1 MKNNQLD
8 FSGQTVYVGIDVHKK
23 NWQITI
29 MLNGMKLKAFSMNPD
44 PKELYNYL
52 TNHYPN
58 ANNYSVYEAGFSG
71 FWADRQLRSLGL
83 NNIVVNPA
91 DVPTKSKERRTKTD
105 KIDSNK
111 LARELSVGHLEGIYI
126 PSTKAEAL
134 RTLVRL
140 RRQLVSDQTRQKNRI
155 KSLLFFLGYSVPEDI
170 QTRHWSQRYITALRD
185 LDIKHEESKVT
196 LNELLNNLNFIR
208 SQLVE
213 ILKRIKEFIAKD
225 QQADKTVRL
234 LKTIPGIGSILAVI
248 LYSEIIDITRFK
260 NLDELAS
267 YVGFSPAI
275 YSSAD
280 KEINLGITKQKNK
293 YIRNYLIES
302 AWTAIRKDPAL
313 QMAYG
318 KLCQRMPPNKAI
330 IRISKKLLNRIRTVW
345 MNQQEYV
352 IAVVK

>member
-91 DVPTKSKERRTKTD
+91 DVPTKSKERRKKTD
-105 KIDSNK
+105 KIDSSK

>member
-8 FSGQTVYVGIDVHKK
+8 FSGQTLYVGIDVHKK
-23 NWQITI
+23 NWQVTI
-29 MLNGMKLKAFSMNPD
+29 ILNGMKVKAFSMNPD

-58 ANNYSVYEAGFSG
+58 ANNYSAYEAGFSG
-71 FWADRQLRSLGL
+71 FWADRQLRSLGI

-105 KIDSNK
+105 KIDSSK

-155 KSLLFFLGYSVPEDI
+155 KSLLLFLGYSVPEDI
-170 QTRHWSQRYITALRD
+170 QTRHWSQRYITALKD

-225 QQADKTVRL
+225 PQADKTVRL

-248 LYSEIIDITRFK
+248 LYSEIIDISRFK

-352 IAVVK
+352 KAVVK

>member
-1 MKNNQLD
+1 
-8 FSGQTVYVGIDVHKK
+8 
-23 NWQITI
+23 
-29 MLNGMKLKAFSMNPD
+29 
-44 PKELYNYL
+44 
-52 TNHYPN
+52 
-58 ANNYSVYEAGFSG
+58 
-71 FWADRQLRSLGL
+71 
-83 NNIVVNPA
+83 A

-105 KIDSNK
+105 KVDSTK

-126 PSTKAEAL
+126 PSSKAEAL

-155 KSLLFFLGYSVPEDI
+155 KSLLLFLGYSVPEDI
-170 QTRHWSQRYITALRD
+170 QTKHWSQRFIKALRD
-185 LDIKHEESKVT
+185 LDIEHEEAKAT

-213 ILKRIKEFIAKD
+213 ILKKIKEFIAKD
-225 QQADKTVRL
+225 PQADKTVRL
-234 LKTIPGIGSILAVI
+234 LKTIPGIGSILAII

-260 NLDELAS
+260 SLDELAS
-267 YVGFSPAI
+267 CIGFSPAI

-280 KEINLGITKQKNK
+280 KEINLGITKQQNK
-293 YIRNYLIES
+293 YIRNYLIEA

-345 MNQQEYV
+345 LNQQEYV
-352 IAVVK
+352 TAIVK